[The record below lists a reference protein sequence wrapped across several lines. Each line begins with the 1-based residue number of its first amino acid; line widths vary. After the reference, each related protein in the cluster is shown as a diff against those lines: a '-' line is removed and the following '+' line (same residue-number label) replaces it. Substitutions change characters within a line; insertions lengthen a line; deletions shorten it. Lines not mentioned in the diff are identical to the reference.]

1 VLNINFQL
9 HNHGFEVRR
18 AACPPSSLTQL
29 QSNFPTGATPT
40 SEALMDAVNP
50 LLQSIAAEFLGSD
63 CHPLEATLCSSS
75 ATAEPWHQAT
85 INTSNHNNVLI
96 LRLSLDDTTF
106 FDGALKL
113 CPSSHK
119 HGVLT
124 EREVRG
130 HSIRPFSSPE
140 MKAGDLLIL
149 HPLTIHATAAST
161 TNNPTRV
168 IQILYAKP

>member
-1 VLNINFQL
+1 LNINFQL
-9 HNHGFEVRR
+9 PSHGFEVRR
-18 AACPPSSLTQL
+18 AACPPSALTDL
-29 QSNFPTGATPT
+29 QSRFPANTTPT
-40 SEALMDAVNP
+40 SQELIDAVNP
-50 LLQSIAAEFLGSD
+50 LLQSIAAEFLGSN
-63 CHPLEATLCSSS
+63 CQALEATLCSSS

-85 INTSNHNNVLI
+85 NNTFNHNNVLI

-140 MKAGDLLIL
+140 MKAGDLLVL

-161 TNNPTRV
+161 NNNPTRV
-168 IQILYAKP
+168 IQITYTKP